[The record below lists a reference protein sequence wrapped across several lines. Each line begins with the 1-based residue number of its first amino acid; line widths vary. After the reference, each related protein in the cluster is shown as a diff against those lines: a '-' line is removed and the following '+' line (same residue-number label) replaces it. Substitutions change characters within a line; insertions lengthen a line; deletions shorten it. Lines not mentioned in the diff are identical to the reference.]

1 MIIAYRGKTFKNINR
16 YHNVICFRGKKL
28 PFTFSNLA
36 IHFRNYPGTAT
47 ATTADGDNESK
58 TLYDLKMEGKDGNNQ
73 IADEAQNP
81 LPLLELIAGSL
92 NNDRPIKLD
101 TFHKLSASLKQHFKM
116 KMEHGAS
123 NQNKIMSDDTVSN
136 LMTIVHNVIG
146 ANTENLEMDQN
157 SSHQSSLSNKDP
169 ETVILSGK
177 CDSENNLNLI

>member
-1 MIIAYRGKTFKNINR
+1 M
-16 YHNVICFRGKKL
+16 
-28 PFTFSNLA
+28 PFTFSNLK

-58 TLYDLKMEGKDGNNQ
+58 TLYDLKMEGRDGNIQ
-73 IADEAQNP
+73 IADEAENP

-116 KMEHGAS
+116 KMEQGAS

-146 ANTENLEMDQN
+146 ANTENLEVDQN
-157 SSHQSSLSNKDP
+157 SSHQSSLGSKDP
-169 ETVILSGK
+169 EIVILSGR
-177 CDSENNLNLI
+177 CDI

>member
-1 MIIAYRGKTFKNINR
+1 MIIAYRGKAFNIINHDHT
-16 YHNVICFRGKKL
+16 YYLKKI
-28 PFTFSNLA
+28 PFPFPNLA

-58 TLYDLKMEGKDGNNQ
+58 TLYDLKMEGRDSNNQ
-73 IADEAQNP
+73 ITDEAQNP

-101 TFHKLSASLKQHFKM
+101 TFHKLSASLKQHFKI
-116 KMEHGAS
+116 KIEQGAS
-123 NQNKIMSDDTVSN
+123 NQNKTMSEDTVSN

-157 SSHQSSLSNKDP
+157 SSHQSSLGSKDP
-169 ETVILSGK
+169 EIVILSGR
-177 CDSENNLNLI
+177 CDI

>member
-16 YHNVICFRGKKL
+16 YHNVSLFAFEVKKI

-101 TFHKLSASLKQHFKM
+101 TFHKLSASLKQHFKL

-157 SSHQSSLSNKDP
+157 SSHQSSLSSKDP

-177 CDSENNLNLI
+177 CDS